1 MTSLK
6 PGDVSPS
13 TSTLAKVASTDSRR
27 PALPLFTSTTKFAMV
42 AVATVAIL
50 LGQIIF
56 PATAQAQAKDYQ
68 IEVVL
73 FENLRPGAAAGA
85 TLHVPRLG
93 NSINVTGDKAA
104 ELGYALLEEPTML
117 IDHVDKI
124 KASGQYRLLRHFS
137 WRQPGLDD
145 KEARGIRVYTGRAI
159 KVFIPDNYR
168 QYDRFIPASTGPT
181 FEEGAREIST
191 TTLSGTLKVRLGRFL
206 HLDARLVLTDPE
218 TGRSYRL
225 DQSRKMRSRELH
237 YIDNPR
243 FGMLVRI
250 IPLDT

>member
-1 MTSLK
+1 MTSSK
-6 PGDVSPS
+6 PSDVSRSAVTLIKTPG
-13 TSTLAKVASTDSRR
+13 TSANCDR
-27 PALPLFTSTTKFAMV
+27 PTLPLITGLALLLLCQTFFSTTAR
-42 AVATVAIL
+42 
-50 LGQIIF
+50 
-56 PATAQAQAKDYQ
+56 AQAKDYQ

-85 TLHVPRLG
+85 TLQVPRLG
-93 NSINVTGDKAA
+93 NS
-104 ELGYALLEEPTML
+104 ELGFALLEEPTML

-145 KEARGIRVYTGRAI
+145 KAARGIRVYTGRAI
-159 KVFIPDNYR
+159 KVFIPEDYR

-181 FEEGAREIST
+181 FENGARQIST

-225 DQSRKMRSRELH
+225 EQSRKMRSRELH

>member
-1 MTSLK
+1 MTSSK
-6 PGDVSPS
+6 PRDVSRSVS
-13 TSTLAKVASTDSRR
+13 TKTLGSSANCDKPMLPMVTWVALLLLCQVLFST
-27 PALPLFTSTTKFAMV
+27 
-42 AVATVAIL
+42 
-50 LGQIIF
+50 
-56 PATAQAQAKDYQ
+56 TAQAQAKDYQ

-85 TLHVPRLG
+85 TLQVPRLG
-93 NSINVTGDKAA
+93 NSINITGDKAA
-104 ELGYALLEEPTML
+104 ELGFALLDEPTML

-145 KEARGIRVYTGRAI
+145 KAARGIRVYTGRAI
-159 KVFIPDNYR
+159 KVFIPEDYR

-181 FEEGAREIST
+181 FENGARQIST

-206 HLDARLVLTDPE
+206 HLDARLVLTDPD

-225 DQSRKMRSRELH
+225 EQSRKMRSRELH